1 MILIW
6 MLSCEEIYLQE
17 ITIMNELIKDIE
29 KYQKEN
35 KEVYFL
41 KIYNRLDKI
50 ISYKLQLVKDKED
63 VKQLIYLNIILFI
76 RKFKIKEIETK
87 DNYDKFIKENKEK
100 NCNLKN
106 EFKYYCNEKQ
116 FLKYFNKI
124 IDTTIKKY
132 YRDNKKHKNN
142 LSINDN
148 IDISSTSNISLKDIF
163 LKKDYEFL
171 FNFIENDTLLTEQ
184 EVAKKL
190 GITQQA
196 VNKRK
201 KKICKKY
208 KNLIEKL

>member
-35 KEVYFL
+35 KNVYFL

-50 ISYKLQLVKDKED
+50 ISYKIQLVKDKED

-132 YRDNKKHKNN
+132 YRDNKKHTNN

-148 IDISSTSNISLKDIF
+148 IDISSTSNVSLKDIF

-201 KKICKKY
+201 KKIWKKY

>member
-50 ISYKLQLVKDKED
+50 ISYKIQLVKDKED
-63 VKQLIYLNIILFI
+63 GKQLIYLNIILFI

-87 DNYDKFIKENKEK
+87 NNYDKFIKEIKDK
-100 NCNLKN
+100 NCNLKK

-132 YRDNKKHKNN
+132 YRDNKKYTNN

-148 IDISSTSNISLKDIF
+148 IDISSTSNVSLEDIF

-171 FNFIENDTLLTEQ
+171 SNFIENDTLLTEQ
-184 EVAKKL
+184 EAAKKL
-190 GITQQA
+190 GVTQQA
-196 VNKRK
+196 INKHK
-201 KKICKKY
+201 KKIYKKY
-208 KNLIEKL
+208 KKLFKK

>member
-35 KEVYFL
+35 KNVYFL

-50 ISYKLQLVKDKED
+50 ISYKIQLVKDKED

-132 YRDNKKHKNN
+132 YRDNKKHTNN

-148 IDISSTSNISLKDIF
+148 IDISSTSNVSLKDIF

>member
-1 MILIW
+1 
-6 MLSCEEIYLQE
+6 
-17 ITIMNELIKDIE
+17 MNKLIKDIE

-87 DNYDKFIKENKEK
+87 NNYDKFIKEIKDK
-100 NCNLKN
+100 NCNLKK

-132 YRDNKKHKNN
+132 YRDNKKYTNN

-148 IDISSTSNISLKDIF
+148 IDISSTSNVSLEDIF

-171 FNFIENDTLLTEQ
+171 SNFIENDTLLTEQ

-190 GITQQA
+190 GVTQQA
-196 VNKRK
+196 INKHK
-201 KKICKKY
+201 KKIYKKY
-208 KNLIEKL
+208 KKLFKK

>member
-35 KEVYFL
+35 KNVYFL

-50 ISYKLQLVKDKED
+50 ISYKIQLVKDKED

-132 YRDNKKHKNN
+132 YRDNKKHTNN

-148 IDISSTSNISLKDIF
+148 IDISNTSNVSLKDIF